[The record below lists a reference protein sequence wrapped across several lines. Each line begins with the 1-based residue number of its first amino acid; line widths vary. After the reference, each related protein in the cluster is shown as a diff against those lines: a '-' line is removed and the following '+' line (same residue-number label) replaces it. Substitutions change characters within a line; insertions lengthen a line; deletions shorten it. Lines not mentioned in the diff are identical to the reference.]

1 MVLLPLVW
9 PPARSLAATWAISFD
24 FSSSAYLDV
33 SVQRVAFV
41 KLWIHLTITDFSSA
55 GFPHSEIHG
64 STPICGSPWLIAAC
78 HVLLRLL
85 MPRHSPYALSSLTF
99 MLPLSSD
106 SSFSLLVFKPFFD
119 NFDISLWLQCSV
131 FKVLSEPRA
140 SVCSCL
146 LASSRFPFRKYFVMG
161 SVSKLSVC
169 NSFSDFSLPSQ
180 SRLLCALHFV
190 LCSVLVG
197 LSGLELSAFFGLSD
211 KFLCHMFGLV
221 RLIPHHSS
229 RNDVGG
235 LKWTRTTDLTLIR
248 RAL

>member
-55 GFPHSEIHG
+55 RFPHSEIHG

-106 SSFSLLVFKPFFD
+106 SSFSLLVFKPFLITL
-119 NFDISLWLQCSV
+119 ISLYGCNVQFSRCFRSLELLFAV
-131 FKVLSEPRA
+131 A
-140 SVCSCL
+140 CL
-146 LASSRFPFRKYFVMG
+146 LLL
-161 SVSKLSVC
+161 VS
-169 NSFSDFSLPSQ
+169 PS
-180 SRLLCALHFV
+180 
-190 LCSVLVG
+190 
-197 LSGLELSAFFGLSD
+197 E
-211 KFLCHMFGLV
+211 
-221 RLIPHHSS
+221 
-229 RNDVGG
+229 N
-235 LKWTRTTDLTLIR
+235 TL
-248 RAL
+248 